1 MTPNATRQLGR
12 FDSQRFA
19 EEIKAKGYTQEAF
32 ARALDV
38 GTRNVQRW
46 ALGEGIPSGWNLVRV
61 AALLKREPA
70 WFFADAEEAA

>member
-19 EEIKAKGYTQEAF
+19 GEIRAKGYTQEGF

-46 ALGEGIPSGWNLVRV
+46 ALGEGEPSGWNLVRA
-61 AALLKREPA
+61 AALLEREPS
-70 WFFADAEEAA
+70 WFFVAKEAA